1 MKDFNL
7 NTIQKDLSKIRKAI
21 IELKEEQQWLQTSKL
36 SKADVI
42 NRFNR
47 QVDGLTKENR
57 FIDHIFAEMDPFEQR
72 VGIIDGGVNGVNLG
86 SMLCSLFGEEIKRN
100 MADKINAL
108 DYEAGPPLSERP
120 KLLEQNADQLLQL
133 ETVEEEL
140 ICEAEKQGWSIDR
153 RLDVRPEI
161 FLEWEANPDV

>member
-1 MKDFNL
+1 MIKTLLSIKNYL
-7 NTIQKDLSKIRKAI
+7 NP
-21 IELKEEQQWLQTSKL
+21 IE
-36 SKADVI
+36 I
-42 NRFNR
+42 NKR
-47 QVDGLTKENR
+47 LTTCPVG
-57 FIDHIFAEMDPFEQR
+57 FIDS
-72 VGIIDGGVNGVNLG
+72 GVKGVNLEA
-86 SMLCSLFGEEIKRN
+86 MLCSLFGEEIKRN